1 MNCSVCGNQIH
12 AGRAMFKCSCG
23 SYMHAQ
29 CWEKHV
35 VLEHSPQLVIGTVTL
50 DGDFLPQRPEVTEE
64 KIEEE
69 IEEKTEEDTSPA
81 EI

>member
-12 AGRAMFKCSCG
+12 AGRAIFKCSCG
-23 SYMHAQ
+23 CYMHAQ

-35 VLEHSPQLVIGTVTL
+35 VLEHPPQYVIGTVTL
-50 DGDFLPQRPEVTEE
+50 DGDFLPQEPDVTEE
-64 KIEEE
+64 NIEEE
-69 IEEKTEEDTSPA
+69 FEEKTEEDTSPA

>member
-35 VLEHSPQLVIGTVTL
+35 VLEHQPQFIIGTVTL
-50 DGDFLPQRPEVTEE
+50 DGDFLPQKPEVTEE
-64 KIEEE
+64 QV
-69 IEEKTEEDTSPA
+69 EEKAEEDTSPA